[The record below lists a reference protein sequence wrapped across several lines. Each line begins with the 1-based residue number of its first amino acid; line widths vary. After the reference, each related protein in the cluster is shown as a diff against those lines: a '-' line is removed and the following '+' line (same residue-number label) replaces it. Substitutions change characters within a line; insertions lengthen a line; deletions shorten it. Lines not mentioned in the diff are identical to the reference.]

1 MSFSSPTSQLDV
13 DPRPGQVPILHA
25 GGAADAPR
33 WAGEYRDAVRAVA
46 TNHGCVLVRGLALR
60 DAAEAGAVFRQLA
73 NGLMSEKEAF
83 APRQAYPGGAYS
95 STTWPPNQQMCMHQ
109 ELSYRLEFPGLMMFA
124 CLTAPAAGGVTG
136 VADSPEVLSAL
147 PAELAGRFERL
158 GWMLIRNY
166 HEDFGATCAEAFGTE
181 DRDAIERYCRANA
194 IEFEWQPDG
203 GLRTRQRRSAI
214 VHHTR
219 TRQRCWF
226 NQIAFLSEWTMDPEV
241 REYLMDLYGAEGLPF
256 TTRFGDGSP
265 IGADVVQL
273 LNDVYEASTVREPWQ
288 AGDLM
293 IVDNIRTAHSR
304 EPFEGPR
311 EVLAALADP
320 VRLADCSPTIEV
332 TAA

>member
-136 VADSPEVLSAL
+136 VADSPEVLGAL

-158 GWMLIRNY
+158 GWMLIR
-166 HEDFGATCAEAFGTE
+166 TTT
-181 DRDAIERYCRANA
+181 RTS
-194 IEFEWQPDG
+194 
-203 GLRTRQRRSAI
+203 GLPAPRRSEPRTATPSNATAGP
-214 VHHTR
+214 TR
-219 TRQRCWF
+219 SSS
-226 NQIAFLSEWTMDPEV
+226 N
-241 REYLMDLYGAEGLPF
+241 
-256 TTRFGDGSP
+256 GSP
-265 IGADVVQL
+265 
-273 LNDVYEASTVREPWQ
+273 T
-288 AGDLM
+288 AGC
-293 IVDNIRTAHSR
+293 APGS
-304 EPFEGPR
+304 
-311 EVLAALADP
+311 AAAP
-320 VRLADCSPTIEV
+320 
-332 TAA
+332 